1 MVFTLSII
9 SATSLNFVLVLKQY
23 LGMFYAFCMG
33 WTVHTHIFPITC
45 FVHAKI
51 WEMNPSASNF
61 VHENADM
68 GADYTAYANEYD
80 FT

>member
-1 MVFTLSII
+1 MH
-9 SATSLNFVLVLKQY
+9 FVWVGPY
-23 LGMFYAFCMG
+23 
-33 WTVHTHIFPITC
+33 THIFPITC

-51 WEMNPSASNF
+51 WEMNPVSNF

-68 GADYTAYANEYD
+68 GADYTVYAYEYD